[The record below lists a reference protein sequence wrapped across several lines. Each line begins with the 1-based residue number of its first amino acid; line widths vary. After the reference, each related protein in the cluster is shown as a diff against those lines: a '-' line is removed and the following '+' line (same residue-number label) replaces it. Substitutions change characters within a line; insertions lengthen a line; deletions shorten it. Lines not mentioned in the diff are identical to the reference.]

1 MLLLS
6 SSKLALPWPF
16 VFWLIML
23 VAVVAMPLISWWRK
37 LRTQSWPAVQ
47 GKIVDTAIH
56 ERPVQSGIWT
66 ADLVYSCKV
75 EGQVH
80 AGRYKRNFDNLE
92 EAQEFVRGLKDRS
105 IAIHYCP
112 SNPSHSAL
120 DEQDLRTLLEQRPPA
135 PPELLQVTALPVS
148 LWVKIFAYPLMAVA
162 AAGFAM
168 SLYVHISSLLGSVS
182 VSQGWVFILHLGM
195 FVVFGPGILAMS
207 KTGYGRSISRRQL
220 AQLPA
225 TLRYSIYVFG
235 IYAMIN
241 FAIFWFRTADQPKHG
256 SQGAPPWRGFSGH
269 WMLFYLLS
277 IALLYLGT
285 HPKNVTAVQRSDGN

>member
-66 ADLVYSCKV
+66 AALVYSCKV

-112 SNPSHSAL
+112 SKPSHSAL

-135 PPELLQVTALPVS
+135 PPVLLQVTTLPVS

-182 VSQGWVFILHLGM
+182 VSQNWFEMLHVGI
-195 FVVFGPGILAMS
+195 FVVFGPGVLLLPKS
-207 KTGYGRSISRRQL
+207 DSRRNFSSKQL

-225 TLRYSIYVFG
+225 ILRYSIYVCG
-235 IYAMIN
+235 IYAMLN
-241 FAIFWFRTADQPKHG
+241 FAIFILRTADQQQHG
-256 SQGAPPWRGFSGH
+256 VPPWRGFSGH
-269 WMLFYLLS
+269 WMIFYLVS
-277 IALLYLGT
+277 IAMLYLAT
-285 HPKNVTAVQRSDGN
+285 HPKNVTAVQRFDGK